1 MKKKRHV
8 CKEISKFRNFPRKVS
23 ILFASISAMTI
34 SPRFAFAETSTP
46 LRAGKLAET
55 GDLIAMLAMGVGLIA
70 VVALIVSIISKKSKA
85 KNRSTWKYPF

>member
-1 MKKKRHV
+1 MKNKKSV
-8 CKEISKFRNFPRKVS
+8 CREFSKFRNSPRKVL
-23 ILFASISAMTI
+23 IWFAWISALTI
-34 SPRFAFAETSTP
+34 SPRLAFAEISSP
-46 LRAGKLAET
+46 IRAGRLAET